1 VTEPDSGMS
10 APGPAEFHKSTFSAS
25 GNCVEVAFLPS
36 GDVGVRHS
44 RAPQR
49 GTLTFTASEWEAF
62 VRGVRAGEFDPHG

>member
-1 VTEPDSGMS
+1 VNAPHSWVSDTGPTE
-10 APGPAEFHKSTFSAS
+10 FRKSSFSLS